1 MRKKNSRRRRS
12 NTPHLFLEDLI
23 SFTTTTALKHRLPGE
38 VVFKIGK
45 KKKNLQTQK
54 GLRPAPFRTTRS
66 KTTALSGD
74 TINSRSMQIKILHMT
89 LTPIRTMTISGVVLA
104 EANLPT
110 EVGAEGTANAI
121 TDHAVAGEQDAAVII
136 ATTP

>member
-1 MRKKNSRRRRS
+1 MYV
-12 NTPHLFLEDLI
+12 LF
-23 SFTTTTALKHRLPGE
+23 AR
-38 VVFKIGK
+38 
-45 KKKNLQTQK
+45 
-54 GLRPAPFRTTRS
+54 RS

-74 TINSRSMQIKILHMT
+74 TINSRSMQINILHMT

-110 EVGAEGTANAI
+110 EVGAEVTTNAI